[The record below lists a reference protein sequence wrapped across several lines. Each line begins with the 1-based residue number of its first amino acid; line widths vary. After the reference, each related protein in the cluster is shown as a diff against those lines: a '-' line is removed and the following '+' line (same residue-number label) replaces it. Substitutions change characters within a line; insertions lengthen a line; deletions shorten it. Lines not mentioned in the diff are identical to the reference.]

1 VADATLQILGLGT
14 SAVPLDYN
22 VSGPQTLDLIA
33 VKGDFDG
40 SAAGVDF
47 VPVVEIISPAGAVM
61 ATSTGPTITA
71 GSSAT
76 VTFAPFLRG
85 ATSTTPGASGWQFDT
100 YPQAGTWGFVETT
113 GTLDAATVAALAA
126 RYPGAP
132 LSTFNGAETLFL
144 VSGSAAF
151 QVYAPDAGQI
161 NLATDGFGVINLRSF
176 QIFLVGDQVQVSG
189 DQGVNV
195 QATGGSDLTLQADS
209 GLGGSVVMPALPTS
223 APAGVGQLWNDLGTI
238 KIT

>member
-40 SAAGVDF
+40 STAGVDF

-76 VTFAPFLRG
+76 VTFAPFLRSA
-85 ATSTTPGASGWQFDT
+85 ATQTGGGGIQFDT
-100 YPQAGTWGFVETT
+100 QPQAGQFLYVEADGPGTT
-113 GTLDAATVAALAA
+113 SDGRAIQFNDQTGNGIALSSPVFIGDGQ
-126 RYPGAP
+126 PGAP
-132 LSTFNGAETLFL
+132 
-144 VSGSAAF
+144 
-151 QVYAPDAGQI
+151 QYAQS
-161 NLATDGFGVINLRSF
+161 GFGIHLSMLSSGQHV
-176 QIFLVGDQVQVSG
+176 LV
-189 DQGVNV
+189 QGVGNIIDATNAAGLDLLSFFGATAV
-195 QATGGSDLTLQADS
+195 VQQATPVTLADVIALLQAY
-209 GLGGSVVMPALPTS
+209 GLS
-223 APAGVGQLWNDLGTI
+223 A
-238 KIT
+238 

>member
-40 SAAGVDF
+40 TASGVDF

-85 ATSTTPGASGWQFDT
+85 ATSTTPPASGIQFDT
-100 YPQAGTWGFVETT
+100 DNEGGYLYVATDARSPVSPPPLAGLVLLDRSGWGVIVESDNF
-113 GTLDAATVAALAA
+113 GNLALI
-126 RYPGAP
+126 
-132 LSTFNGAETLFL
+132 
-144 VSGSAAF
+144 SGGDLHAF
-151 QVYAPDAGQI
+151 ADAGQI
-161 NLATDGFGVINLRSF
+161 IVQCLSAINLIAGAEIALSAGNF
-176 QIFLVGDQVQVSG
+176 ASVSAKNG
-189 DQGVNV
+189 ITLDPDNAASG
-195 QATGGSDLTLQADS
+195 TEHLTVLN
-209 GLGGSVVMPALPTS
+209 LPTVN
-223 APAGVGQLWNDLGTI
+223 PGGAGIVWNDAGTL

>member
-14 SAVPLDYN
+14 GAVPLDYN
-22 VSGPQTLDLIA
+22 VPGSQTIDLIA
-33 VKGDFDG
+33 VKGTFDG
-40 SAAGVDF
+40 SSAAVDF
-47 VPVVEIISPAGAVM
+47 VAVVEIIGPSGEVM
-61 ATSTGPTITA
+61 ATSTSPTITA
-71 GSSAT
+71 GSSAS
-76 VTFAPFLRG
+76 VTFAPFLRS
-85 ATSTTPGASGWQFDT
+85 ATSTTPGASGWKFDT
-100 YPQAGTWGFVETT
+100 YPQAGTWGLVETT

-126 RYPGAP
+126 RYPTAP
-132 LSTFNGAETLFL
+132 LTTFNGAETLML

-161 NLATDGFGVINLRSF
+161 NLATDGGGVINLRSF

-195 QATGGSDLTLQADS
+195 QATAGSDLILQADS
-209 GLGGSVVMPALPTS
+209 GLGGNVVMPTLPTS
-223 APAGVGQLWNDLGTI
+223 APAGTGQLWNDLGTI

>member
-14 SAVPLDYN
+14 SAVPLDYT

-76 VTFAPFLRG
+76 VTFAPFLRA
-85 ATSTTPGASGWQFDT
+85 ATGTTPTAAGWQFDT
-100 YPQAGTWGFVETT
+100 YPQAGTFGFVETT
-113 GTLDAATVAALAA
+113 GTLDAPTVAALEA

-132 LSTFNGAETLFL
+132 ATTFNGAETLFL

-161 NLATDGFGVINLRSF
+161 NFATDDFGVINLRSF

-189 DQGVNV
+189 DQGVTV
-195 QATGGSDLTLQADS
+195 QATGGSDLNLSADS
-209 GLGGSVVMPALPTS
+209 GLGGNIVMASLPTS
-223 APAGVGQLWNDLGTI
+223 APAGVGQLWNDLGTL
-238 KIT
+238 KVT